1 MNAAFF
7 QFDLSGCDVGVS
19 NFMAWM
25 VGFSLA
31 VELLFTGRFLD
42 AVRTLSFG
50 LVRWALS
57 LEEMRDVAVA
67 FDANKLATTQLA
79 QLVTNEAI
87 GSCVEAGSMEVV
99 VAMEDNDLVLR
110 QQGKDFQGRVATF
123 LTKRRP
129 IYAG

>member
-1 MNAAFF
+1 
-7 QFDLSGCDVGVS
+7 
-19 NFMAWM
+19 
-25 VGFSLA
+25 
-31 VELLFTGRFLD
+31 
-42 AVRTLSFG
+42 
-50 LVRWALS
+50 
-57 LEEMRDVAVA
+57 MRDVAVA